1 MKKIIALVTVVLLG
15 ILASS
20 ATYTVTETEQV
31 VITLFGKP
39 KRVVLD
45 AGLHMKLPLVDTVVS
60 LEKRLLQWDG
70 EPENMPTLDKKR
82 IFVDTFAL
90 WRITDPRRFYES
102 VRTIQ
107 GGHKKLDDLV
117 DPAVRDV
124 VTQHNLIEAIRST
137 DAPLQFADKE
147 FEREQAAR
155 QTPILVGRGS
165 LEKKILE
172 AVRAKGP
179 SEMGIDVVY
188 VGFKRVDYI
197 SSVRDKV
204 YDRMRAERERIAKLL
219 LSEAKEQANIIRG
232 DAQFE
237 LEEIT
242 GTQNREVAKITG
254 QADADAIRIWQE
266 AIGEAPDFY
275 GFLRTMEALQAMPPG
290 SKMVLSTNNE
300 FLRPLA
306 GKPAD

>member
-1 MKKIIALVTVVLLG
+1 MKKIIALVSVVLLG
-15 ILASS
+15 IFASS

-31 VITLFGKP
+31 VITRFGKP
-39 KRVVLD
+39 QRVVLD
-45 AGLHMKLPLVDTVVS
+45 AGLHMKLPVVDAVVT
-60 LEKRLLQWDG
+60 LEKRLLPWDG

-90 WRITDPRRFYES
+90 WRITDLRRFYES
-102 VRTIQ
+102 VRSIQ
-107 GGHKKLDDLV
+107 GGHKKLDDLI

-137 DAPLQFADKE
+137 DTPLQFADKE
-147 FEREQAAR
+147 FEHEQAAR
-155 QTPILVGRGS
+155 QTPILVGRAS

-172 AVRAKGP
+172 AIRAKGL
-179 SEMGIDVVY
+179 SEFGMEVVY
-188 VGFKRVDYI
+188 VGFKRIDYI

-290 SKMVLSTNNE
+290 SRMVLSTNNE
-300 FLRPLA
+300 FLKPLV